1 MRKASFPRGR
11 FDREICG
18 RWSGHARMLNALAL
32 VRAIQT
38 SSVSGPDPDPRCTIL
53 ASYRSPAARA
63 VSFSRPIST
72 TPKPKNCFRR
82 EAQDGKICVEGPGMT
97 TRCRDHQRLVSLLV
111 FSRTICVVL
120 PKAHKTLVALR
131 GADPFYYL
139 PGGVRST
146 TAPKEVY
153 SLPTMPSRSALVGCR
168 ALGGLTRIPRRSSRI
183 HSHLACATVPRRR
196 TQGPEPLE
204 TPLRHTEG

>member
-1 MRKASFPRGR
+1 MVRACEDAKCAS
-11 FDREICG
+11 
-18 RWSGHARMLNALAL
+18 A
-32 VRAIQT
+32 RAIQT

-111 FSRTICVVL
+111 FFLTICVEL
-120 PKAHKTLVALR
+120 PEAHKILVALR

-139 PGGVRST
+139 PGWIRST
-146 TAPKEVY
+146 TAPREVY
-153 SLPTMPSRSALVGCR
+153 SLPTMPSRSAPVGCR
-168 ALGGLTRIPRRSSRI
+168 ALGGSTRIPRRSSRI
-183 HSHLACATVPRRR
+183 HSHLTGATVPRRR
-196 TQGPEPLE
+196 TRETEPLE
-204 TPLRHTEG
+204 MLLRHTKG